1 MSAVI
6 HHLVRRGVEVTEQ
19 HFSAKGDQTFAAEFS
34 IPKWGVAL
42 LWTTAL
48 VYLATLAAVRYT
60 YGSVVAT
67 LAMIESPAA
76 TVILKSSPEESQDPD
91 SPLILDEKSSDRYVE
106 QELLLVKA
114 QPITAKFRTTIRH
127 LRARAGWLSRF
138 RGLHVKL
145 IYHAIQF
152 GLVEIYIRALD
163 VRTPLLRGFVS
174 VFITTCLC
182 RIDALWTHVVIS
194 EPSSKS
200 WFSRMPT
207 RKYSKKLV
215 LPALMWALAQQFSL
229 HFPIAVY
236 KLYQNANAV
245 PSDKKNLFMTI
256 SMLFSFLAVALI
268 IFPFTVSLKRVQASL
283 LPEEDESIVPF
294 DRTFGGKVVPE
305 ILGGSGKINMRD
317 AWKTFD
323 WNSRI
328 RLMKV
333 YAKVFAIQG
342 AFTVLFAFVVVAELQ
357 MMLGDQLMQMATM
370 VRENTASQR
379 IGN

>member
-1 MSAVI
+1 
-6 HHLVRRGVEVTEQ
+6 
-19 HFSAKGDQTFAAEFS
+19 
-34 IPKWGVAL
+34 
-42 LWTTAL
+42 
-48 VYLATLAAVRYT
+48 
-60 YGSVVAT
+60 
-67 LAMIESPAA
+67 MIESPTA
-76 TVILKSSPEESQDPD
+76 TAIIKTSPEELQDPD
-91 SPLILDEKSSDRYVE
+91 SPLPTSDEKSSVRYVE

-114 QPITAKFRTTIRH
+114 QPITAKFRITIRH

-152 GLVEIYIRALD
+152 ALVELYIRALD
-163 VRTPLLRGFVS
+163 VRTPFYRGLIS

-182 RIDALWTHVVIS
+182 RIDAGWTHVVIS

-200 WFSRMPT
+200 WFSRMPS
-207 RKYSKKLV
+207 RKFSKKLV
-215 LPALMWALAQQFSL
+215 LPTLMWALAQQFSL
-229 HFPIAVY
+229 HFPMAVY
-236 KLYQNANAV
+236 KIYQDSDV
-245 PSDKKNLFMTI
+245 LPSDKKNIFMTV
-256 SMLFSFLAVALI
+256 SMLLSFFAVALV
-268 IFPFTVSLKRVQASL
+268 IFPFTVALKRVQASI
-283 LPEEDESIVPF
+283 LPEEEETIVPF

-342 AFTVLFAFVVVAELQ
+342 AFTVLFAFVAVAELQ
-357 MMLGDQLMQMATM
+357 MMLGDQLVQMAAM
-370 VRENTASQR
+370 VRENAAGQG
-379 IGN
+379 IGH